1 MRVLDFQQVK
11 SKERQTAKELFTS
24 EKGKKL
30 IERLKNKKYE
40 EEDKDF
46 VKAVEEIKRDNKI
59 NEAISNMIQTISNY
73 DELVKAE
80 EKIKSGEMYK
90 EFKDKYLND
99 EKYLELYNQWLKNN
113 CLSDYKPS
121 FDRIDNTKDYSFD
134 NLQIMTWRENNAKG
148 RRECMKAVR
157 QYDLSGNYIKTYSSI
172 IEASKEYNINK
183 SNISACCKNKLHKT
197 GGYISKYA
205 ED

>member
-1 MRVLDFQQVK
+1 MNK
-11 SKERQTAKELFTS
+11 YYEST
-24 EKGKKL
+24 
-30 IERLKNKKYE
+30 KKYL
-40 EEDKDF
+40 KTPKG
-46 VKAVEEIKRDNKI
+46 VLNIIYRNQLLKQKRRGIKV
-59 NEAISNMIQTISNY
+59 NY
-73 DELVKAE
+73 T
-80 EKIKSGEMYK
+80 YK

-157 QYDLSGNYIKTYSSI
+157 QYDLSGNYIKAYSSI

-197 GGYISKYA
+197 GGYIWKYA

>member
-1 MRVLDFQQVK
+1 MKKVAKNVLICLYFI
-11 SKERQTAKELFTS
+11 TTI
-24 EKGKKL
+24 L
-30 IERLKNKKYE
+30 ITYCLLSYNKYN
-40 EEDKDF
+40 
-46 VKAVEEIKRDNKI
+46 V
-59 NEAISNMIQTISNY
+59 S
-73 DELVKAE
+73 
-80 EKIKSGEMYK
+80 

-172 IEASKEYNINK
+172 IESLPKDAPEGFFDAFMYAINNKEV
-183 SNISACCKNKLHKT
+183 
-197 GGYISKYA
+197 
-205 ED
+205 